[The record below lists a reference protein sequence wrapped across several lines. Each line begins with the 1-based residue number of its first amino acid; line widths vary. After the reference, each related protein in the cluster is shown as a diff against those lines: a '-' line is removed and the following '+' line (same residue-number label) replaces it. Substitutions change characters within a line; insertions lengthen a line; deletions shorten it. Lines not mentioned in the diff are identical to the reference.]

1 LTMEGAT
8 GSSRLFTSEC
18 RTEPLYLLIP
28 FRLLIRYPKILPG

>member
-1 LTMEGAT
+1 LTTKGVA

-28 FRLLIRYPKILPG
+28 FCLLIRYPKILPG